1 MVEEQQRRNNIY
13 RENMKKF
20 MIVYKDAGGFKC
32 GEEIEGVCE
41 NDAILTLVDNL
52 REDCDFISEII
63 EVYETN

>member
-1 MVEEQQRRNNIY
+1 
-13 RENMKKF
+13 

-63 EVYETN
+63 EVNETN